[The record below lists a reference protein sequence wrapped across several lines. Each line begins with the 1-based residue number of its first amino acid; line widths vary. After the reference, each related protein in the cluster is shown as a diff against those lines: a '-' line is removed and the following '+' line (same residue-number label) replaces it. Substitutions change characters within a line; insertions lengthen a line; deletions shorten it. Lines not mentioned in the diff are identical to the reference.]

1 MSNAFKMGLW
11 QSGSAF
17 SILNV
22 DTWFIAVEYLA
33 AHTKPPL
40 ISPCVS
46 YALKTFTAV
55 AFLVAAGETLMLR
68 LLDILKTF
76 TAAAFLVVA
85 GDILML
91 RRLDIL
97 KTFTAVTFLM
107 AADIIL

>member
-68 LLDILKTF
+68 LLDIL
-76 TAAAFLVVA
+76 
-85 GDILML
+85 LML
-91 RRLDIL
+91 RCLDIL
-97 KTFTAVTFLM
+97 KTFTAVAFLV